1 MMPVMAAARLLLL
14 LSFCV
19 ATAGAALFPPSASAS
34 ASVPAA
40 ECPAETPEPPSEE
53 APSSQS
59 GPLAENHEEA
69 AKHLGAWDFS
79 HPLPSLLAG
88 LSGSGASPLETSLPP
103 LFPPPPNRA

>member
-1 MMPVMAAARLLLL
+1 MPILRLLALL
-14 LSFCV
+14 VFCV
-19 ATAGAALFPPSASAS
+19 AVASAAYFPAPG
-34 ASVPAA
+34 ASFAA
-40 ECPAETPEPPSEE
+40 AADCPVEAPESPEE

-59 GPLAENHEEA
+59 GQLAENHEET

-79 HPLPSLLAG
+79 HPLPTMLAG